1 MIAQEL
7 AEQHAA
13 EQGRCPVCASPWPC
27 RKAEAAEEALRRSMP
42 ELAPPPLPPPPAPI
56 PDVQAAAPMLPVL
69 PVAPASVGAR
79 FARESR
85 TGRRRRNG

>member
-42 ELAPPPLPPPPAPI
+42 ELAPPPPPPLPVP
-56 PDVQAAAPMLPVL
+56 VVEAAAPKLPVL
-69 PVAPASVGAR
+69 PVAPTSVGAR
-79 FARESR
+79 FPRENR
-85 TGRRRRNG
+85 AGRRRRDG